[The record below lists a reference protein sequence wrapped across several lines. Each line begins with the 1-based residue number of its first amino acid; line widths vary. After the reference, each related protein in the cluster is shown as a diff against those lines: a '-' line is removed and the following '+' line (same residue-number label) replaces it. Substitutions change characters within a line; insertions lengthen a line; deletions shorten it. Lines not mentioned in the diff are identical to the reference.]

1 MGGERPQDKDAGI
14 VPVMTASPEKKNMEN
29 TTTSDHPTEA
39 EHDSNAETLRRRTAI
54 PDLGKTTVFA
64 SRHDPRFCYSLYVPP
79 DFARNEAVPP
89 PELIVVVHDSSRAFM
104 DYRDALAE
112 FGRWNN
118 VSFHSS
124 NSTNFFKLPPPHLLF
139 VLFSILSPLAC

>member
-1 MGGERPQDKDAGI
+1 MQMGGEKPQEKDTGI
-14 VPVMTASPEKKNMEN
+14 VPVMTASQEKDMMEN
-29 TTTSDHPTEA
+29 TTTTFTTTTTSDQPTEA
-39 EHDSNAETLRRRTAI
+39 ERDDSNAETLRRRTAI
-54 PDLGKTTVFA
+54 PDLGKTMVFA

-79 DFARNEAVPP
+79 NCFARDESVPP

-118 VSFHSS
+118 VSFHS
-124 NSTNFFKLPPPHLLF
+124 FKSLF
-139 VLFSILSPLAC
+139 IFVFS